1 MTKSLR
7 ARRRGRLARMQE
19 KTSKNRNVMRTK
31 NRNAMRTNAQ
41 KTAARLGP
49 YTASARDAASK
60 RVVDAREWAAPRLE
74 QAAESV
80 QMTVAPRV
88 GSALDTA
95 AGRLEP
101 TKAEAKLRSG
111 AALAALQGKRL
122 AKKKRRWPT
131 AVLFF
136 ALGGAIGAGAAAAA
150 RKPEALQEARSRLG
164 STAQSAQSAQSSR
177 PAASPDAGTEQA
189 RAEERAAVEGQTRG

>member
-1 MTKSLR
+1 
-7 ARRRGRLARMQE
+7 
-19 KTSKNRNVMRTK
+19 MRIK

-41 KTAARLGP
+41 RTAARLTP

-95 AGRLEP
+95 AERLEP
-101 TKAEAKLRSG
+101 TRAEAKLRSS

-122 AKKKRRWPT
+122 TKKKRRWPA

-136 ALGGAIGAGAAAAA
+136 ALGGAVGAGAAAAA
-150 RKPEALQEARSRLG
+150 RKPEALEEARTRLG
-164 STAQSAQSAQSSR
+164 SATRSAPS
-177 PAASPDAGTEQA
+177 PAAGSDANAE
-189 RAEERAAVEGQTRG
+189 RAQTEERAAAEGRTGG